1 MSATIRDVA
10 RLAGVNP
17 STVSRVIN
25 EKSVITA
32 ETRER
37 VYSAMAQLDYHPNS
51 LARSLVSGLAGAI
64 GMVLDT
70 GDDGA
75 FNNAFFGSSQYAIE
89 QVAQAHGYHLLI
101 ANGGERALETVTEL
115 VLGKKVDGLILPP
128 SAATPQVL
136 ARISDFPHV
145 ILGQPDEDL
154 RLNTW
159 VDVDNRSGAA
169 LATAHLLEQGYRR
182 VAYFGGMHTG
192 GMGFIRRRLQGYQAA
207 LPAGCPSRM
216 LPTDAAPDSAY
227 RTALACLAEAE
238 HPDAFVC
245 DDNFAAFGLLRAAR
259 DRGLRVPQDI
269 GIAAFNNAP
278 LAEYLDPPLTAV
290 DIDTAMQGRQTAQL
304 LFEQIAQKTPLRQV
318 LVAPRLIVRAS
329 SVRE

>member
-128 SAATPQVL
+128 SAATPQVM
-136 ARISDFPHV
+136 ARIGDFPHV
-145 ILGQPDEDL
+145 ILGQPDEDMC
-154 RLNTW
+154 LNTW

-169 LATAHLLEQGYRR
+169 LATAHLLEQGYRS

-207 LPAGCPSRM
+207 LPADCPPRM
-216 LPTDAAPDSAY
+216 LSTD
-227 RTALACLAEAE
+227 
-238 HPDAFVC
+238 
-245 DDNFAAFGLLRAAR
+245 AAR

>member
-128 SAATPQVL
+128 SAATPQVM
-136 ARISDFPHV
+136 ARIGDFPHV
-145 ILGQPDEDL
+145 ILGQPDEDMC
-154 RLNTW
+154 LNT
-159 VDVDNRSGAA
+159 
-169 LATAHLLEQGYRR
+169 
-182 VAYFGGMHTG
+182 
-192 GMGFIRRRLQGYQAA
+192 
-207 LPAGCPSRM
+207 
-216 LPTDAAPDSAY
+216 
-227 RTALACLAEAE
+227 
-238 HPDAFVC
+238 
-245 DDNFAAFGLLRAAR
+245 
-259 DRGLRVPQDI
+259 
-269 GIAAFNNAP
+269 
-278 LAEYLDPPLTAV
+278 
-290 DIDTAMQGRQTAQL
+290 
-304 LFEQIAQKTPLRQV
+304 
-318 LVAPRLIVRAS
+318 
-329 SVRE
+329 

>member
-25 EKSVITA
+25 DKSVITA

-51 LARSLVSGLAGAI
+51 LARSLVSGLAGVI

-136 ARISDFPHV
+136 VRISDFPHV

-207 LPAGCPSRM
+207 LPAG
-216 LPTDAAPDSAY
+216 Y
-227 RTALACLAEAE
+227 RRC
-238 HPDAFVC
+238 
-245 DDNFAAFGLLRAAR
+245 AR
-259 DRGLRVPQDI
+259 QRVPD
-269 GIAAFNNAP
+269 GAGLP
-278 LAEYLDPPLTAV
+278 
-290 DIDTAMQGRQTAQL
+290 GRGG
-304 LFEQIAQKTPLRQV
+304 
-318 LVAPRLIVRAS
+318 APRRLCVR
-329 SVRE
+329 R

>member
-89 QVAQAHGYHLLI
+89 QVAQA
-101 ANGGERALETVTEL
+101 
-115 VLGKKVDGLILPP
+115 
-128 SAATPQVL
+128 
-136 ARISDFPHV
+136 
-145 ILGQPDEDL
+145 
-154 RLNTW
+154 
-159 VDVDNRSGAA
+159 
-169 LATAHLLEQGYRR
+169 
-182 VAYFGGMHTG
+182 
-192 GMGFIRRRLQGYQAA
+192 
-207 LPAGCPSRM
+207 
-216 LPTDAAPDSAY
+216 
-227 RTALACLAEAE
+227 
-238 HPDAFVC
+238 
-245 DDNFAAFGLLRAAR
+245 
-259 DRGLRVPQDI
+259 
-269 GIAAFNNAP
+269 
-278 LAEYLDPPLTAV
+278 
-290 DIDTAMQGRQTAQL
+290 GRQPFGQR
-304 LFEQIAQKTPLRQV
+304 EIV
-318 LVAPRLIVRAS
+318 LER
-329 SVRE
+329 

>member
-25 EKSVITA
+25 GKSTITA

-37 VYSAMAQLDYHPNS
+37 VYSAMAQLDYHPNF

-64 GMVLDT
+64 GMMLDT

-101 ANGGERALETVTEL
+101 ANGGDRALETVAAL

-128 SAATPQVL
+128 SAATPQVM
-136 ARISDFPHV
+136 ARIGDFPHV
-145 ILGQPDEDL
+145 ILGQPEDAL
-154 RLNTW
+154 RGEPW

-169 LATAHLLEQGYRR
+169 LATAHLLQQGYRR
-182 VAYFGGMHTG
+182 IAYLGGMHTG
-192 GMGFIRRRLQGYQAA
+192 GMAFIRRRLQGYLAA
-207 LPAGCPSRM
+207 LPEGCTPCM
-216 LPTDAAPDSAY
+216 LPTDAAPDSTY
-227 RTALACLAEAE
+227 QMALTCLRGENP
-238 HPDAFVC
+238 PDAFVC

-259 DRGLRVPQDI
+259 EMGLRVPQDI

-304 LFEQIAQKTPLRQV
+304 LFAQIAQEEAPQQV
-318 LVAPRLIVRAS
+318 LVPPRLIVRAS
-329 SVRE
+329 SRHE

>member
-115 VLGKKVDGLILPP
+115 VLGRPR
-128 SAATPQVL
+128 PQ
-136 ARISDFPHV
+136 
-145 ILGQPDEDL
+145 
-154 RLNTW
+154 
-159 VDVDNRSGAA
+159 
-169 LATAHLLEQGYRR
+169 
-182 VAYFGGMHTG
+182 
-192 GMGFIRRRLQGYQAA
+192 RRR
-207 LPAGCPSRM
+207 
-216 LPTDAAPDSAY
+216 
-227 RTALACLAEAE
+227 
-238 HPDAFVC
+238 
-245 DDNFAAFGLLRAAR
+245 
-259 DRGLRVPQDI
+259 
-269 GIAAFNNAP
+269 
-278 LAEYLDPPLTAV
+278 
-290 DIDTAMQGRQTAQL
+290 
-304 LFEQIAQKTPLRQV
+304 
-318 LVAPRLIVRAS
+318 
-329 SVRE
+329 

>member
-101 ANGGERALETVTEL
+101 ANGGERALETRCV
-115 VLGKKVDGLILPP
+115 
-128 SAATPQVL
+128 
-136 ARISDFPHV
+136 
-145 ILGQPDEDL
+145 
-154 RLNTW
+154 
-159 VDVDNRSGAA
+159 
-169 LATAHLLEQGYRR
+169 
-182 VAYFGGMHTG
+182 
-192 GMGFIRRRLQGYQAA
+192 
-207 LPAGCPSRM
+207 
-216 LPTDAAPDSAY
+216 
-227 RTALACLAEAE
+227 
-238 HPDAFVC
+238 
-245 DDNFAAFGLLRAAR
+245 
-259 DRGLRVPQDI
+259 
-269 GIAAFNNAP
+269 
-278 LAEYLDPPLTAV
+278 
-290 DIDTAMQGRQTAQL
+290 
-304 LFEQIAQKTPLRQV
+304 
-318 LVAPRLIVRAS
+318 
-329 SVRE
+329 

>member
-128 SAATPQVL
+128 SAATPQVM
-136 ARISDFPHV
+136 ARIGDFPHV
-145 ILGQPDEDL
+145 ILGQPDEDMC
-154 RLNTW
+154 LNTW

-169 LATAHLLEQGYRR
+169 LATAHLLEQAIGASPILAACIRAAWALFAAVCR
-182 VAYFGGMHTG
+182 D
-192 GMGFIRRRLQGYQAA
+192 IRRRC
-207 LPAGCPSRM
+207 LPIVPRACCR
-216 LPTDAAPDSAY
+216 LTLRPTA
-227 RTALACLAEAE
+227 RT
-238 HPDAFVC
+238 
-245 DDNFAAFGLLRAAR
+245 
-259 DRGLRVPQDI
+259 
-269 GIAAFNNAP
+269 
-278 LAEYLDPPLTAV
+278 
-290 DIDTAMQGRQTAQL
+290 GRRWPAWQRRS
-304 LFEQIAQKTPLRQV
+304 IPTPLCATITSRP
-318 LVAPRLIVRAS
+318 LDCCAPRATGACVCRRILALRPSTMPHWRSIWIR
-329 SVRE
+329 R